1 MDFRNSTRNKKIEQ
15 WIIVIL
21 ICTLCLGLNYFIS
34 KINWQFDLS
43 TETKYSI
50 SKESIALLNKLEQ
63 PVEII
68 VTIKENNNLPK
79 ITQKF
84 IHDIKLLLSAFENAP
99 TSQLV

>member
-21 ICTLCLGLNYFIS
+21 ISTLCLGLNYFIS

-50 SKESIALLNKLEQ
+50 
-63 PVEII
+63 
-68 VTIKENNNLPK
+68 
-79 ITQKF
+79 
-84 IHDIKLLLSAFENAP
+84 
-99 TSQLV
+99 